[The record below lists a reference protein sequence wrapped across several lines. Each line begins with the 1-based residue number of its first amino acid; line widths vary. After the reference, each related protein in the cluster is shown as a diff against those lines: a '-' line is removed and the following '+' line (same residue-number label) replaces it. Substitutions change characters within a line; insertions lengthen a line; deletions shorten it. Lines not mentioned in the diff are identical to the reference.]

1 MSGTGTWTHMKIVD
15 DQSGTHLSD
24 VEITLSRDEAAE
36 LAAYLHR
43 LVQTPSIG
51 HAHLSELEGV
61 HLERQL
67 TVSID
72 GNGDR
77 GSELSA

>member
-1 MSGTGTWTHMKIVD
+1 MKIVD
-15 DQSGTHLSD
+15 YQSGTHLND

-43 LVQTPSIG
+43 LVQIPSIG

-61 HLERQL
+61 RLERQL
-67 TVSID
+67 TVSIN
-72 GNGDR
+72 GNGDQ
-77 GSELSA
+77 GPGLSP